1 MMTDPDIFTA
11 LCSEINQER
20 MIEDLGAMISIPSMN
35 PFQQPARKDYREQE
49 MAEFYCDQMSDL
61 GLDVGSREVVPGRPN
76 VWGVLKGK
84 GSGPSLMLSGHLDT
98 VGNENYA
105 DAFIPRVENNRVYGR
120 GACDMK
126 DALASYLEVVRLLRE
141 ADVPPH
147 GDLILTGIADE
158 EDQMIGSKDLGTN
171 GPWADYGLIGEPSNL
186 AICSAHKGQ
195 VGYRVRVFGKAVH
208 SSRPEDGVNAIEGMS
223 HVIEA
228 LKEYQHTLMTNDAH
242 PLCGHGRC
250 CPSVIRGGTIVSTV
264 PDYCEL
270 EIDRR
275 TLPGESRED
284 VYRELESL
292 ITAIAR
298 SHPQFKY
305 EIEGPTIDVQPL
317 DVSADNPIINSV
329 LSAYKSV
336 TGNLIE
342 TSAFSGGTDAPHFGF
357 ATLIFGAGSL
367 QQAHSRNEYVELD
380 EMLVATKVYLSA
392 AIKILYT

>member
-1 MMTDPDIFTA
+1 
-11 LCSEINQER
+11 
-20 MIEDLGAMISIPSMN
+20 
-35 PFQQPARKDYREQE
+35 
-49 MAEFYCDQMSDL
+49 
-61 GLDVGSREVVPGRPN
+61 
-76 VWGVLKGK
+76 
-84 GSGPSLMLSGHLDT
+84 
-98 VGNENYA
+98 
-105 DAFIPRVENNRVYGR
+105 
-120 GACDMK
+120 
-126 DALASYLEVVRLLRE
+126 
-141 ADVPPH
+141 
-147 GDLILTGIADE
+147 
-158 EDQMIGSKDLGTN
+158 
-171 GPWADYGLIGEPSNL
+171 
-186 AICSAHKGQ
+186 
-195 VGYRVRVFGKAVH
+195 
-208 SSRPEDGVNAIEGMS
+208 MS

-342 TSAFSGGTDAPHFGF
+342 TSAFVGGTDAPHFGF

-367 QQAHSRNEYVELD
+367 QQAHSTNEYVELD

-392 AIKILYT
+392 AIKVLYT